1 MVYQPLIHFPAALA
15 LGFGL
20 LAAPLL
26 HAQAPAGQAV
36 VRGTLVSLDD
46 RPVSE
51 AIVELRVRGDSVP
64 VRTGRSGEAG
74 RFQLDPIAEGVY
86 RLVIRRIG
94 FGPATT
100 AEFTVT
106 AGQVRDLG
114 RIRLE
119 PAAVQL
125 APIEVTVE
133 RPDIRFEPDRTG
145 YLVEALTNA
154 AGGVVTDALRELPD
168 LVVDLDGTIR
178 LRGNTP
184 AIYINGKPAPMEGV
198 SLSVFLEQFPADRI
212 DRIEVL
218 EAPSARYGAEGSGGI
233 INIVLKEGVELGLTG
248 NLSLSAGTRGQYSA
262 NGRGT
267 LQRGPL
273 TFNAGMDAR
282 WSDSRSSDFT
292 LRQNLLAD
300 PVTFLRQDASSD
312 RSSRNGGMQLEL
324 RYELSK
330 KDQVSARFSGNLN
343 GNDRDGL
350 TATAHLDELELTT
363 LRYDRLARQHG
374 DGSSGQARV
383 AWEHTWVP
391 ERHTLE
397 MDASIQRNR
406 NDNRTREETLF
417 DAMYQGA
424 ELLPAWLT
432 RREDGST
439 SNVATLEA
447 NYTRPLGQ
455 RLRLEA
461 GSGLRSS
468 TSREDQT
475 TSLFEEPGSTFP
487 DEQETRLI
495 SRDQRI
501 GSLWL
506 TLQQRFGKFGVS
518 AGLRGEWVNEDIR
531 FPLGELVDRSESRL
545 YPSVNLSWNPRPRMG
560 VRISYSQRVNRP
572 GVSVLDPSN
581 RSTDPL
587 NRSVGNP
594 DIESALTHGINAGFN
609 WAGRLGQLSFGP
621 YWNQTNDGWERVTTV
636 DTAGISTSTWANLTS
651 RETLGA
657 GLGYSAPRVW
667 GWNARINLSASRATL
682 RGSLRPPGADE
693 GKLRWSVG
701 GGLTGPVVQGITAQG
716 NFGYEPGRDLVQ
728 GRTSGQWRAD
738 FNFRYRLSGN
748 RTTIG
753 LSVQDPFEL
762 RKTTQQIRDPSVL
775 QTGRSRVTTRS
786 MTVNLSYAFGGG
798 RGREGG
804 PGPTPVRR
812 D

>member
-1 MVYQPLIHFPAALA
+1 MAHRPLTPFPASLALA
-15 LGFGL
+15 LGL
-20 LAAPLL
+20 LEAPLL
-26 HAQAPAGQAV
+26 HAQDPAGTAV
-36 VRGTLVSLDD
+36 VRGTLVSGDD
-46 RPVSE
+46 RPVAE
-51 AIVELRVRGDSVP
+51 AVVELRVRNDSVP
-64 VRTGRSGEAG
+64 VRTARSGETG
-74 RFQLDPIAEGVY
+74 RFQLEGIKEGVY
-86 RLVIRRIG
+86 HVVIRRIG

-100 AEFTVT
+100 SEFTVT

-145 YLVEALTNA
+145 YLVEALTTA

-198 SLSVFLEQFPADRI
+198 SLAVFLEQFPADRI

-218 EAPSARYGAEGSGGI
+218 EAPSPRYGAEGAGGI

-248 NLSLSAGTRGQYSA
+248 NLSLSGGTRGQYSA
-262 NGRGT
+262 SGRGT
-267 LQRGPL
+267 LQKGPL
-273 TFNAGMDAR
+273 TFNAGLDTR
-282 WSDSRSSDFT
+282 WSDSRSSDFV
-292 LRQNLLAD
+292 LRQHLLAD

-312 RSSRNGGMQLEL
+312 RSSRNGGIQLEV
-324 RYELSK
+324 RYQPSE
-330 KDQVSARFSGNLN
+330 KDRISTRFSGNLN
-343 GNDRDGL
+343 GSHRDGL
-350 TATAHLDELELTT
+350 TATTHLDELELTT
-363 LRYDRLARQHG
+363 LRYDRLARQNG
-374 DGSSGQARV
+374 DGNSAQARIGY
-383 AWEHTWVP
+383 EHSWVP
-391 ERHTLE
+391 ERHTFSVDL
-397 MDASIQRNR
+397 SVQRNHSE
-406 NDNRTREETLF
+406 NLTREETAF
-417 DAMYQGA
+417 DPIYQGA
-424 ELLPAWLT
+424 DLLPAWLT
-432 RREDGST
+432 RREDGSNT
-439 SNVATLEA
+439 RGLALEA
-447 NYTRPLGQ
+447 NYTRPLGRQ
-455 RLRLEA
+455 GRIEV
-461 GSGLRSS
+461 GSELRSS
-468 TSREDQT
+468 RSREDQT
-475 TSLFEEPGSTFP
+475 TSLFEESGSTLP
-487 DEQETRLI
+487 DEQEIRLI

-501 GSLWL
+501 GSAYLAF
-506 TLQQRFGKFGVS
+506 QRRLGKFGVS
-518 AGLRGEWVNEDIR
+518 AGLRGELVNEEIR
-531 FPLGELVDRSESRL
+531 FPLGELVDRNEARL
-545 YPSVNLSWNPRPRMG
+545 FPSINFNWNPRPRMG
-560 VRISYSQRVNRP
+560 VRVSYGRRVNRP
-572 GVSVLDPSN
+572 GVSVLDPTN

-594 DIESALTHGINAGFN
+594 GIESAITHSINAGFN
-609 WAGRLGQLSFGP
+609 WGGRLGQVSFGP
-621 YWNQTNDGWERVTTV
+621 YWNRTNDGWERVTTV
-636 DTAGISTSTWANLTS
+636 DTTGISTSTWKNLTS

-657 GLGYSAPRVW
+657 SFGYSVPRIW

-682 RGSLRPPGADE
+682 NGGLRPPGAEE

-701 GGLTGPVVQGITAQG
+701 GGLTGPVIRGITAQG
-716 NFGYEPGRDLVQ
+716 NLGYEPGRDLVQ

-738 FNFRYRLSGN
+738 FNFRYRLMGN

-762 RKTTQQIRDPSVL
+762 RKTTQQIRDPSVI

-798 RGREGG
+798 RGRQG

>member
-1 MVYQPLIHFPAALA
+1 MVHQSLTSLPAGLALA
-15 LGFGL
+15 LGL
-20 LAAPLL
+20 LLAPLL
-26 HAQAPAGQAV
+26 HAQAPAGQAG
-36 VRGTLVSLDD
+36 VRGTLVSVDD
-46 RPVSE
+46 RPVPE
-51 AIVELRVRGDSVP
+51 AVVELRVRRDSAP
-64 VRTGRSGEAG
+64 VKSARSGEGG
-74 RFQLDPIAEGVY
+74 RFQLDSIGEGVY
-86 RLVIRRIG
+86 HLVIRRIG

-145 YLVEALTNA
+145 YLVEALTTA

-168 LVVDLDGTIR
+168 LVVELDGTIR

-184 AIYINGKPAPMEGV
+184 TIYLNGRPAPMEGV
-198 SLSVFLEQFPADRI
+198 SLAVFLEQFPADRI

-262 NGRGT
+262 SGRGT

-273 TFNAGMDAR
+273 TFNGGLDAR
-282 WSDSRSSDFT
+282 WSDSRSADFT
-292 LRQNLLAD
+292 LRQNLLAE

-312 RSSRNGGMQLEL
+312 RSSRNGGMQLDL
-324 RYELSK
+324 RYQLSK
-330 KDQVSARFSGNLN
+330 KDQLSTRFSGNLN

-350 TATAHLDELELTT
+350 TATTHLDEAQATT
-363 LRYDRLARQHG
+363 LRYDRLARQNG
-374 DGSSGQARV
+374 DGRSGQARV
-383 AWEHTWVP
+383 AWEHSWVP

-397 MDASIQRNR
+397 VDASVQRNR
-406 NDNRTREETLF
+406 NGNQTREETGF
-417 DAMYQGA
+417 DPIYQGA
-424 ELLPAWLT
+424 DLLPAWLT
-432 RREDGST
+432 HREDGSN
-439 SNVATLEA
+439 SNVLNLEA
-447 NYTRPLGQ
+447 NYTRPLGRQ
-455 RLRLEA
+455 ARLET
-461 GSGLRSS
+461 GSALRSS
-468 TSREDQT
+468 TSREEQT
-475 TSLFEEPGSTFP
+475 TSLFEETGSTSP
-487 DEQETRLI
+487 DAQETRLI

-518 AGLRGEWVNEDIR
+518 AGVRGEWVDEDIH
-531 FPLGELVDRSESRL
+531 FPLGELVERNEARL
-545 YPSVNLSWNPRPRMG
+545 FPSINLNWNPRQRMG
-560 VRISYSQRVNRP
+560 VRLSYGRRINRP
-572 GVSVLDPSN
+572 GVSVLDPTN

-587 NRSVGNP
+587 NASVGNP
-594 DIESALTHGINAGFN
+594 GIESAITHSINAGFN
-609 WAGRLGQLSFGP
+609 WTGRLGRLSFGP
-621 YWNQTNDGWERVTTV
+621 YWSRTNDGWERVTTV
-636 DTAGISTSTWANLTS
+636 DTAGISTSTWENLTS
-651 RETLGA
+651 RETLGT
-657 GLGYSAPRVW
+657 GFGYTAPRVW

-682 RGSLRPPGADE
+682 RGSLRPPGAED

-701 GGLTGPVVQGITAQG
+701 GGLTGPVIPGIMAQG
-716 NFGYEPGRDLVQ
+716 NFGYVPGRDLVQ

-738 FNFRYRLSGN
+738 FNFRYRMAGN

-753 LSVQDPFEL
+753 LSIQDPFEL
-762 RKTTQQIRDPSVL
+762 RKTTQEIRDPSVI
-775 QTGRSRVTTRS
+775 QTGQSRVTTRS
-786 MTVNLSYAFGGG
+786 MTVNVSYAFGGG
-798 RGREGG
+798 RGRRG
-804 PGPTPVRR
+804 PGAVRR

>member
-1 MVYQPLIHFPAALA
+1 MVPQPPTPLPAVLALA
-15 LGFGL
+15 LGLGL
-20 LAAPLL
+20 LATPVLS
-26 HAQAPAGQAV
+26 AQSPAGTAV
-36 VRGTLVSLDD
+36 VRGTLVSVDD
-46 RPVSE
+46 RPLTE
-51 AIVELRVRGDSVP
+51 AIVELRVRRDSVP
-64 VRTGRSGEAG
+64 VRTARSGEAG
-74 RFQLDPIAEGVY
+74 RFQLDGIAEGVY

-94 FGPATT
+94 YGPATT
-100 AEFTVT
+100 PEFTVT

-133 RPDIRFEPDRTG
+133 RPDIRFDPDRTG
-145 YLVEALTNA
+145 YLVEALTTA
-154 AGGVVTDALRELPD
+154 AGGVVNDALRELPD
-168 LVVDLDGTIR
+168 LVVELDGTIR

-198 SLSVFLEQFPADRI
+198 SLAVFLEQFPADRI
-212 DRIEVL
+212 ERIEVL

-248 NLSLSAGTRGQYSA
+248 NLSLSGGTRGQYSA

-273 TFNAGMDAR
+273 TFNAGADAR
-282 WSDSRSSDFT
+282 WSDSRSADFT

-324 RYELSK
+324 RYQLSK

-343 GNDRDGL
+343 GSDRDGT
-350 TATAHLDELELTT
+350 TATTHLDDREAAT
-363 LRYDRLARQHG
+363 LRYDRLARQDG

-383 AWEHTWVP
+383 AWEHIWVP
-391 ERHTLE
+391 ERHTLQV
-397 MDASIQRNR
+397 DASVQRNKSG
-406 NDNRTREETLF
+406 NRTREETLF
-417 DAMYQGA
+417 DAIYQGA

-432 RREDGST
+432 DREDGSN

-475 TSLFEEPGSTFP
+475 TSLFEEPGTTIP
-487 DEQETRLI
+487 DLAETRLI
-495 SRDQRI
+495 SREQRI
-501 GSLWL
+501 GSAWL
-506 TLQQRFGKFGVS
+506 SIQQRLGQFGVS
-518 AGLRGEWVNEDIR
+518 AGLRGEWVDEDIR
-531 FPLGELVDRSESRL
+531 FPLGETVDRSEARL
-545 YPSVNLSWNPRPRMG
+545 FPNINLSWNPRSRMA
-560 VRISYSQRVNRP
+560 VRINYSQRVNRP
-572 GVSVLDPSN
+572 GVSVLDPTN

-587 NRSVGNP
+587 NRSIGNP
-594 DIESALTHGINAGFN
+594 DIASALTHNVNLGFN
-609 WAGRLGQLSFGP
+609 WTGRLGQLNFGP

-636 DTAGISTSTWANLTS
+636 DTAGVSTSTWANLTS
-651 RETLGA
+651 RETLGT
-657 GLGYSAPRVW
+657 GLGYTAPRVW

-682 RGSLRPPGADE
+682 RGSLRPPGAED

-701 GGLTGPVVQGITAQG
+701 GNLTGPVIQGIMAQG

-738 FNFRYRLSGN
+738 FNFRYRLTGN

-762 RKTTQQIRDPSVL
+762 RKTTQQIRDPSVI

-786 MTVNLSYAFGGG
+786 MTINVAYAFGGG
-798 RGREGG
+798 RGGS
-804 PGPTPVRR
+804 GPTPVRR